1 MNNSTI
7 VHKFGG
13 SCLRD
18 NADLEQISNII
29 RDFPGRPVIV
39 VSALWGTTDRLMRA
53 SNEPKYA
60 TRLVDDLRRQHL
72 RFAPNIVNS
81 EFGGMFESVLLGIE

>member
-1 MNNSTI
+1 MGEAIT

-18 NADLEQISNII
+18 SSDLDRIAEVVGEWS
-29 RDFPGRPVIV
+29 GRTMVV

-53 SNEPKYA
+53 SKEPRYA
-60 TRLVDDLRRQHL
+60 SR
-72 RFAPNIVNS
+72 
-81 EFGGMFESVLLGIE
+81 

>member
-39 VSALWGTTDRLMRA
+39 VSALWGTTDRLM
-53 SNEPKYA
+53 
-60 TRLVDDLRRQHL
+60 
-72 RFAPNIVNS
+72 
-81 EFGGMFESVLLGIE
+81 